1 MQVILLERVAKLGQ
15 MGDVVDVKNGYARNY
30 LLPQGKALS
39 ASKANIESFENQKAQ
54 LEARNLESKKEAE
67 DLAARLNGQQ
77 FVVIRSA
84 SDAGALYG
92 SVTTRDTADV
102 ATQDGYSL
110 DRKQVVI
117 PRPIKEL
124 GLHEVSVVLHP
135 EVEAVIA
142 LNVARSVEEAE
153 LQASGK
159 SIQELA
165 AEAEAEA
172 EFEIAEL
179 FEDIGAAGLE
189 DDEGPSSGDAPEETE
204 SNDED

>member
-39 ASKANIESFENQKAQ
+39 ASKANIEAFENQKAQ

-142 LNVARSVEEAE
+142 LNVARSIEEAE

>member
-67 DLAARLNGQQ
+67 GLAARLNGQQ

-142 LNVARSVEEAE
+142 LNVARSIEEAE

-204 SNDED
+204 SNDDD

>member
-39 ASKANIESFENQKAQ
+39 ASKANIETFENQKAQ

-142 LNVARSVEEAE
+142 LNVARSIEEAE

-189 DDEGPSSGDAPEETE
+189 DDEGPSSGDAPEEAE
-204 SNDED
+204 STDED